1 MSSRLLASWF
11 ETVLGTGI
19 GAYDHR
25 IPDAAWEATEDQR
38 RALLRGLWTGD
49 GSWSYLNGGP
59 SIALE
64 YGTVSRELADG
75 VVRLLASLGV
85 VARLK
90 VGRVAKSTVDTY
102 WLVISGA
109 DQVEDAVW
117 LLEPHERPEVLVS
130 LRRQSKRIAPTGYR
144 RDGKGT
150 AWVRVVDVQRSDA
163 DLTVYSAE
171 VDRNHTIVTSFG
183 LVAHNCFPKDT
194 RALLKIATDAGYSFD
209 LLEGVV
215 AVNDE
220 QFDRV
225 TEKVR
230 DAVGGSVDGKAVAV
244 WGLTFKARTDD
255 LRESPSLSVID
266 RLLAEGATV
275 KAHDPTVNE
284 LKPGIDARVEICD
297 DPYAA
302 CDGAD
307 VLVVLTEWDDY
318 RWLDAG
324 KVSAL
329 MTSHAVVDARNLLDR
344 SEWRRAGFTYQG
356 IGR

>member
-1 MSSRLLASWF
+1 
-11 ETVLGTGI
+11 
-19 GAYDHR
+19 
-25 IPDAAWEATEDQR
+25 
-38 RALLRGLWTGD
+38 
-49 GSWSYLNGGP
+49 
-59 SIALE
+59 
-64 YGTVSRELADG
+64 
-75 VVRLLASLGV
+75 
-85 VARLK
+85 
-90 VGRVAKSTVDTY
+90 
-102 WLVISGA
+102 
-109 DQVEDAVW
+109 
-117 LLEPHERPEVLVS
+117 VLVS